1 MKKPIY
7 TITGLVL
14 ALVLGNKA
22 NAQWENLIK
31 TDLNNWTQL
40 SGAATYALK
49 DGVIIGTTKTGPPY
63 HDSFLCTKADFG
75 NFILEFDCWVDSSV
89 NSGVNFRSGTGSN
102 LREGSVYGDQ
112 VEIDPSKRAWT
123 GGIYDQSRRGWLYT
137 LDLNPPAKKAFK
149 NGEWN
154 HFRIEA
160 IGNSI
165 RTWVNSI
172 PCADLIDDKTLSGFI
187 GLQVHNIGDDSSES
201 GNVVKWKN
209 IRIIT
214 KNVEKY
220 ATPYKPEIPQESF
233 LTNKLSQREMKEGW
247 TLLWDGKTTKGWR
260 GAKLTNFPDSG
271 WVIKNGVLGV
281 LPIGEGGE
289 SVGGG
294 DIVTINKYKNFK
306 LIIDFKYTKGANSG
320 IKYFVNTR
328 LNKGAG
334 SAIGCEFQVL
344 DDRHNA
350 DAKEGIA
357 GDRKLGSLYD
367 LISPRKT
374 RDKGIGEW
382 NRAMIIVK
390 GNHVEQWLNG
400 QMTLEY
406 NRRTDMWR
414 ALVSKSKYKI
424 WPNFGNE
431 NEGNILLQDHGY
443 KVSFRNIK
451 IKVL

>member
-14 ALVLGNKA
+14 ALVLCNKA

-63 HDSFLCTKADFG
+63 HDSFLCTKADFC

-89 NSGVNFRSGTGSN
+89 NSGVNFRSRTGTN

-112 VEIDPSKRAWT
+112 VEIDRSKRAWT

-220 ATPYKPEIPQESF
+220 ATPYKPVIPQESF

-328 LNKGAG
+328 LNKR
-334 SAIGCEFQVL
+334 Q
-344 DDRHNA
+344 DQQ
-350 DAKEGIA
+350 
-357 GDRKLGSLYD
+357 LG
-367 LISPRKT
+367 
-374 RDKGIGEW
+374 
-382 NRAMIIVK
+382 V
-390 GNHVEQWLNG
+390 
-400 QMTLEY
+400 
-406 NRRTDMWR
+406 
-414 ALVSKSKYKI
+414 
-424 WPNFGNE
+424 NF
-431 NEGNILLQDHGY
+431 
-443 KVSFRNIK
+443 KC
-451 IKVL
+451 